1 MRTLIEGRVNPRR
14 IVTLLYAVVL
24 LAIGLGAGRLFYD
37 ARVEYNQLQRA
48 QADLRRRLA
57 DAKARLAEQERALER
72 LKTDPT
78 YIQKTLRQYN
88 YAKPDEFIL
97 RFPD

>member
-1 MRTLIEGRVNPRR
+1 LIDDVVNARR
-14 IVTLLYAVVL
+14 IVNLLYAVVL

-37 ARVEYNQLQRA
+37 ARVEYNHLQRA
-48 QADLRRRLA
+48 QTDLRRRLA
-57 DAKARLAEQERALER
+57 DAKTRLAEQERALER
-72 LKTDPT
+72 LKTDPA
-78 YIQKTLRQYN
+78 YVQKTLRQYN